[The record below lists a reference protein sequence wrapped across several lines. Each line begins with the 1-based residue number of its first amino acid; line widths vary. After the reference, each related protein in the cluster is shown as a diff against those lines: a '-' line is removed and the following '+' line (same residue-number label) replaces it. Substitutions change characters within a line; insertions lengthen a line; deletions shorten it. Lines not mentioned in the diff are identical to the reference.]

1 MHVTFISASPRTES
15 LTRRFSAFL
24 QNLLHEM
31 VPGITSDLVDFTDF
45 DFPVTGKG
53 NLNPAALTPFQNRLV
68 EAWRKADLV
77 ILASPEY
84 NWTAN
89 AELFILFDR
98 LGNRDFRHLFEEK
111 VFASA
116 GVSSGRGGRQP
127 ALDINRVLAKVIS
140 FMGAFSVVSP
150 RIIEAHETGKNL
162 SPEGI
167 PGGNAIFE
175 STARDF
181 LRYNME
187 ITRRWK
193 SSVPRLA
200 GNPS

>member
-1 MHVTFISASPRTES
+1 MHVTIISASPRAES
-15 LTRRFSAFL
+15 LTLRFSAYL

-31 VPGITSDLVDFTDF
+31 VPGIASDLVDFNDF

-53 NLNPAALTPFQNRLV
+53 NLNPGALSPFQNRLI
-68 EAWRKADLV
+68 EAWKRADLV

-98 LGNRDFRHLFEEK
+98 LGNREFRYLFEEK

-127 ALDINRVLAKVIS
+127 ALDINRVLGKVIS
-140 FMGAFSVVSP
+140 FMGAFSVVSA

-167 PGGNAIFE
+167 PAGNPVFE
-175 STARDF
+175 SAARDF
-181 LRYNME
+181 LRYNLE
-187 ITRRWK
+187 IARRWK
-193 SSVPRLA
+193 ASVPRLA
-200 GNPS
+200 ENHS